1 MATKKDLKEIV
12 SNYILENYKKEIDL
26 KEEDV
31 DGDGIDD
38 TTPEVVD
45 ALAGVNSVQAIKTLL
60 DKTDTRIS
68 TELRDINKTSTKL
81 SILDSVVDYILGGFN
96 TTADLPD
103 ATLRNHFIQ
112 KFGGSNNGVDLDE
125 MSTTAGA
132 PAPATKYA
140 YKKKVK
146 VDEGIVK
153 SPKGA
158 GNLPKYVASKI
169 KLGHLKTNDKG
180 LENPSQ
186 YLDIGYKKVDR
197 KKQAK
202 ESKGVDYVD
211 LHNSAY
217 K

>member
-1 MATKKDLKEIV
+1 MATKKDLKKIV

-31 DGDGIDD
+31 DGDGIED
-38 TTPEVVD
+38 TAPEVVD
-45 ALAGVNSVQAIKTLL
+45 DLAGVNSVQAIKTLL

-68 TELRDINKTSTKL
+68 TELRDITKTSTKL
-81 SILDSVVDYILGGFN
+81 SIIDSVVDYILGGFN

-112 KFGGSNNGVDLDE
+112 KFGGSNNDVDLDE

-140 YKKKVK
+140 YKKK

>member
-1 MATKKDLKEIV
+1 MATKKDLKKIV
-12 SNYILENYKKEIDL
+12 SNYILENYKKEVDL
-26 KEEDV
+26 KEEDI
-31 DGDGIDD
+31 DGDGIEDISPEEVDD
-38 TTPEVVD
+38 
-45 ALAGVNSVQAIKTLL
+45 LAGVRSVQAIKNLL

-68 TELRDINKTSTKL
+68 TELRDITRASTKL

-96 TTADLPD
+96 TTADLPN

-112 KFGGSNNGVDLDE
+112 KFGGSSDNGTDLDE
-125 MSTTAGA
+125 MSTTAGS

-140 YKKKVK
+140 YKKK

-158 GNLPKYVASKI
+158 GNLPKYVASKV